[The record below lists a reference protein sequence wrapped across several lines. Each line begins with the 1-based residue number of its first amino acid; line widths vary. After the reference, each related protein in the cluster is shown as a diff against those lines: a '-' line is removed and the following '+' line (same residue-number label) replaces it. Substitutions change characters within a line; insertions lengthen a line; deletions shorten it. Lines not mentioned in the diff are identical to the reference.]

1 MVGLRTHFVFLESW
15 LNALQVAKSDLWV
28 GLSYEMYII
37 WMVNLA
43 EIDKQMAEALL
54 QLLNVKQSREKT
66 EATSYTKPRDAQ
78 LE

>member
-1 MVGLRTHFVFLESW
+1 MVGLRTHFLESR
-15 LNALQVAKSDLWV
+15 LNALQVVKSDLWV

-37 WMVNLA
+37 WMANLA

-66 EATSYTKPRDAQ
+66 EETSHTKPRDAQ